1 MEITIKNN
9 WNGEIPAKSY
19 QEFKGMVDRE
29 LNQAAEGFVRI
40 GYLLKVARDTNILH
54 ESGYKSVAE
63 FALHEYGLSKDIVS
77 RYIAIN
83 DRFSQDG
90 YSDALASQYQGYGM
104 AKLAEMLVLPDNLI
118 DIIPAELTKTEIR
131 EIKKEYAQEQQI
143 TDIEVAIEAAEQE
156 PVEKTEGERILYEYF
171 KTNPEEYK
179 NLPIDP
185 KEVREYL
192 KPDEKRLLICRLPG
206 IGRCVMVLSEA
217 ETIPVTSMRGKTLQA
232 WTWSELLNY
241 IAGIAPEGDR
251 KKLWSELYDMPYPD
265 EPSETKT
272 KKVEVIKPK
281 EKPKVAPVQPVKVEV
296 VPGVEATIEDEE
308 KAFEAAEQERKK
320 AEIMAVPE
328 HTEEPESVENTEQE
342 PITEESYKERMHALK
357 IASRLKWNEIN
368 GCIAINEY
376 QKAKEHIGELVN
388 IIDQMEKLDN
398 TPLIEEG

>member
-40 GYLLKVARDTNILH
+40 GYLLKVARDTSILH

-83 DRFSQDG
+83 DRFSQGG
-90 YSDALASQYQGYGM
+90 YSDVLAPQYQGYGM

-156 PVEKTEGERILYEYF
+156 SVEKTEGERILYEYF

-217 ETIPVTSMRGKTLQA
+217 ETIPVTSMRGETLPA
-232 WTWSELLNY
+232 WTWSGLLDY

-251 KKLWSELYDMPYPD
+251 KKLWSKLYDMPYPEQVKED
-265 EPSETKT
+265 ETKT
-272 KKVEVIKPK
+272 KRVAVVKPK
-281 EKPKVAPVQPVKVEV
+281 EKPKVAPVQPKTVEDRTESV
-296 VPGVEATIEDEE
+296 AENSENKHP
-308 KAFEAAEQERKK
+308 AAEQT
-320 AEIMAVPE
+320 EIIATTS

-342 PITEESYKERMHALK
+342 PITEEGYKERMKVLK
-357 IASRLKWNEIN
+357 TDSKLKWNEID
-368 GCIAINEY
+368 GCISFNLWLNARQRI
-376 QKAKEHIGELVN
+376 KELENLIE
-388 IIDQMEKLDN
+388 QMEKLDN
-398 TPLIEEG
+398 MVKEEQQ

>member
-90 YSDALASQYQGYGM
+90 YSDVLASQYQGYGM

-192 KPDEKRLLICRLPG
+192 KPDEKRLLICRLSG
-206 IGRCVMVLSEA
+206 IGRCVIALSEA
-217 ETIPVTSMRGKTLQA
+217 ETIHITSMRGETLPA
-232 WTWSELLNY
+232 WTWSGLLDY
-241 IAGIAPEGDR
+241 IAKIAPEGDR
-251 KKLWSELYDMPYPD
+251 KKSWSELYDMPYPEQVKED
-265 EPSETKT
+265 ETKT
-272 KKVEVIKPK
+272 KRVAVVKPK
-281 EKPKVAPVQPVKVEV
+281 EKPKVAPVQPKTAENRTESVAENSENKHPVAERT
-296 VPGVEATIEDEE
+296 EMI
-308 KAFEAAEQERKK
+308 AA
-320 AEIMAVPE
+320 PS

-342 PITEESYKERMHALK
+342 PITEESYEERMHALK

-368 GCIAINEY
+368 GCIAMNEY
-376 QKAKEHIGELVN
+376 QKAKEHIGELVD

-398 TPLIEEG
+398 TPLIEEK